1 MLVVPSE
8 TGVQSRTLR
17 IVGMFV
23 LDAIV
28 ALFGTAILA
37 TSFSRIVSV
46 HSIAGVIRREWIV
59 SIVCAVFVG
68 FFMYRTWRSGTSK
81 WVWTIPTLWF
91 IFGCLVVL
99 ASMREHSVF
108 AGSSGSGLGNFW
120 IQLSGSDCGSG
131 VHAPGCRDFFVF
143 TIPFVRAVSYSAGAF
158 LSCRIYG
165 PGLVRAAPRNVLS
178 EPGGAGDGQ
187 RG

>member
-1 MLVVPSE
+1 
-8 TGVQSRTLR
+8 
-17 IVGMFV
+17 MFV

-143 TIPFVRAVSYSAGAF
+143 TVSFIRAVSYSTGAF
-158 LSCRIYG
+158 VSSRIYKFR
-165 PGLVRAAPRNVLS
+165 LVPAT
-178 EPGGAGDGQ
+178 AGDVPNEA
-187 RG
+187 RGAEDSHRA